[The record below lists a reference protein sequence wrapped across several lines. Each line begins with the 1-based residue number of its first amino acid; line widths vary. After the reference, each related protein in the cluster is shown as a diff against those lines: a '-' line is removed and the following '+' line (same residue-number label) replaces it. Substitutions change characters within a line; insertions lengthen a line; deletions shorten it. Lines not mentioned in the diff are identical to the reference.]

1 MFDAKNTKFM
11 DSINSWLSAN
21 DPQNVPKSG
30 RVGHSTAE
38 VRSITSVSPDQST
51 NIATSA
57 AVVLGL
63 SDTAAIDKA
72 MEEAIKTDRE
82 KAIEQ
87 FKKYPLLGCTT
98 VLDMARVSSGY
109 DPNGDMDDQNTKD
122 KYNDYVNRI
131 QTCPFFHLNMNER
144 QTLNRTESSW
154 SEAINQISSLFTGV
168 ASKDKEKISQAI
180 TNLANAVSS
189 KSNTRQGI
197 TLYSVSAINSDE
209 HTIEVYI
216 YFSDISMISSSKK
229 GSDSKQTE
237 IKITKTNLSFDT
249 EMWAYY
255 AEKVYD
261 KHYKSIEDWL
271 DDNSTKPGNLKTNLC
286 VGDIKPIS

>member
-1 MFDAKNTKFM
+1 MFDAKNTKLM

-30 RVGHSTAE
+30 RVGLSTAE
-38 VRSITSVSPDQST
+38 VRTITSVSPDQST

-209 HTIEVYI
+209 HTIEVY
-216 YFSDISMISSSKK
+216 
-229 GSDSKQTE
+229 
-237 IKITKTNLSFDT
+237 
-249 EMWAYY
+249 
-255 AEKVYD
+255 V
-261 KHYKSIEDWL
+261 
-271 DDNSTKPGNLKTNLC
+271 
-286 VGDIKPIS
+286 

>member
-1 MFDAKNTKFM
+1 MFDAKNTKLM

-30 RVGHSTAE
+30 RVGLSTAE
-38 VRSITSVSPDQST
+38 VRTITSVSPDQST

-154 SEAINQISSLFTGV
+154 GEAINQISSLFTGV

-209 HTIEVYI
+209 HTIEVYV
-216 YFSDISMISSSKK
+216 YFSDISMIASSKK

-249 EMWAYY
+249 EMWGYY

-286 VGDIKPIS
+286 VGGIKPIN